1 MSTPLASR
9 PAAGAPWCALL
20 GLLGAAIAGFLA
32 FVHLGLLRGELLG
45 GAACKAEGAF
55 NCHAVTGGAWGTVLG
70 MPLALWGLLG
80 YLVVFALALYAL
92 AAPDAARQA
101 MTLTVALATLFVVL
115 DAMLLAL
122 MALVLHYYC
131 LLCLATY
138 AVNVAL
144 LLVAVWAA
152 GGSWWGALGRAPAAL
167 GALAPSAAH
176 PSAWLVWGMLAVSA
190 AGVAGVHLATGFVSR
205 GPFGAMRRQVEEFI
219 AKQGR
224 VSVDT
229 GKDPRIGRADAPFQI
244 VEFSD
249 FLCPACQRAST
260 LNPIILAGR
269 GRDTSFVFKHYPLDT
284 SCNGQISRNVHPS
297 ACRVAAAAECAHEQG
312 KFWEFHDLVFAEG
325 PKYDVNRVEQDAA
338 SLRLDTPRFQA
349 CLQSGQ
355 GLEAVK
361 RDIADG
367 VKAGVSSTPTY
378 IVNGLPIAGGMTPA
392 VYEQFVAALKERR

>member
-1 MSTPLASR
+1 MSTPSASR

-20 GLLGAAIAGFLA
+20 SLLGAAIAGILT

-45 GAACKAEGAF
+45 GAVCKAEGAF

-80 YLVVFALALYAL
+80 YLAVLALALYAL
-92 AAPDAARQA
+92 AASDAAQQA
-101 MTLTVALATLFVVL
+101 MTLTVALATLFLIL
-115 DAMLLAL
+115 DAVLLTL
-122 MALVLHYYC
+122 MATVIHYYC
-131 LLCLATY
+131 ALCLATY
-138 AVNVAL
+138 AVNLAL
-144 LLVAVWAA
+144 LLVAVWAS

-167 GALAPSAAH
+167 AALVPSAAH

-190 AGVAGVHLATGFVSR
+190 AGVAGVHLAAGFVSR

-229 GKDPRIGRADAPFQI
+229 AKDPRIGRAAAPFQI

-269 GRDTSFVFKHYPLDT
+269 PDTSFVFKHYPLDT
-284 SCNGQISRNVHPS
+284 ACNGQITRSVHPG
-297 ACRVAAAAECAHEQG
+297 ACRVAAASECAHEQG
-312 KFWEFHDLVFAEG
+312 RFWEFHDLVFAEG
-325 PKYDVNRVEQDAA
+325 PKYNVNRVEQDAA
-338 SLRLDTPRFQA
+338 QLGLDTPRFQA

-361 RDIADG
+361 RDIAEG

-378 IVNGLPIAGGMTPA
+378 VVNGLPIAGGMTPS
-392 VYEQFVAALKERR
+392 VYEEFVAALKERR